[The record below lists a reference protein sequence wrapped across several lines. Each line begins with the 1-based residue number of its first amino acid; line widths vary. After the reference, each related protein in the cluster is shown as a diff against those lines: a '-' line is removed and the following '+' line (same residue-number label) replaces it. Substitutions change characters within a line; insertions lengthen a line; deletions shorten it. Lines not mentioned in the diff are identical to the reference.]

1 MSFENNNNDKKDSKR
16 SLYNILDK
24 EGFYII
30 LFLCVCIVA
39 VTAIWVSNQDNNY
52 DLAEEDPRIEDPDV
66 TLVEDPGEEDLAT
79 DEVANEPNT
88 NNEATGQE
96 NTTANQ
102 TQDVNATNQVN
113 QEVEEEDEMKE
124 EDMATSAQPTVYNMM
139 MPVVGNLGLPF
150 AEDRLVFH
158 KTLEQ
163 WSTNKGIDIHGE
175 EGAAVR
181 AALEGEVIEIVND
194 TIMGITITIMHDE
207 DLLTRYS
214 NLSTDAMVKV
224 GDYVKKGQVISG
236 VGKTS
241 SIKAVEGS
249 LLHFQVIYD
258 GRHVNPENYLPKFN
272 N

>member
-1 MSFENNNNDKKDSKR
+1 MSYENNNNENKKDSKR

-39 VTAIWVSNQDNNY
+39 VTAIWVSNQGNDN
-52 DLAEEDPRIEDPDV
+52 LAEDEPRLEEPDV
-66 TLVEDPGEEDLAT
+66 TLVEGPEEDSN
-79 DEVANEPNT
+79 EVAINTLENQNKDTNE
-88 NNEATGQE
+88 E
-96 NTTANQ
+96 
-102 TQDVNATNQVN
+102 N
-113 QEVEEEDEMKE
+113 QEPSKSLIEEPQEPQAEVDENDLE
-124 EDMATSAQPTVYNMM
+124 IDTTTSAEIVVYNMM
-139 MPVVGNLGLPF
+139 MPVVGKLGLPF
-150 AEDRLVFH
+150 ADDRLVYH

-163 WSTNKGIDIHGE
+163 WSTHKGIDIQGE
-175 EGAAVR
+175 EGAPVR
-181 AALEGEVIEIVND
+181 AVLEGEVIEVLND

-236 VGKTS
+236 IGKTS
-241 SIKAVEGS
+241 SVKSVEGP

-258 GRHVNPENYLPKFN
+258 SKQVNPENYLPKFSGN
-272 N
+272 